1 LKEKD
6 ILTKAGIIIQS
17 QTGLRINEVLSILQ
31 GCVHTTNDGYNYM
44 EVTLGKTEK
53 GEPIIHKIFIN
64 ELGRNAVEEL
74 EEYTKDLREKSGL
87 KEFVEKKNKGTIDK
101 VNKVIDKL
109 KRSKTKKIN
118 FKTVA
123 EEAGV
128 SKATLYN
135 NDILKERILSLRAIK
150 KGVPNDS
157 IVAKP
162 KDKINAKDD
171 KIKQLYEK
179 IKKLKEDKEKLIIQL
194 VKKKKLKDENKR
206 LRESLDKIK
215 SM

>member
-1 LKEKD
+1 MIKKPN
-6 ILTKAGIIIQS
+6 
-17 QTGLRINEVLSILQ
+17 RN
-31 GCVHTTNDGYNYM
+31 
-44 EVTLGKTEK
+44 TE
-53 GEPIIHKIFIN
+53 
-64 ELGRNAVEEL
+64 
-74 EEYTKDLREKSGL
+74 GL
-87 KEFVEKKNKGTIDK
+87 KEFAEKKNQETIDK

-135 NDILKERILSLRAIK
+135 NDILKERILSLRAIE
-150 KGVPNDS
+150 KGVPDNN
-157 IVAKP
+157 IVATP
-162 KDKINAKDD
+162 KDKIKAKDD
-171 KIKQLYEK
+171 KIKQLYEV

-194 VKKKKLKDENKR
+194 VDMEELKDENKR

-215 SM
+215 SIK

>member
-1 LKEKD
+1 MVKKPN
-6 ILTKAGIIIQS
+6 
-17 QTGLRINEVLSILQ
+17 RN
-31 GCVHTTNDGYNYM
+31 
-44 EVTLGKTEK
+44 TE
-53 GEPIIHKIFIN
+53 
-64 ELGRNAVEEL
+64 
-74 EEYTKDLREKSGL
+74 GL
-87 KEFVEKKNKGTIDK
+87 KEFAEKKNQETIEK
-101 VNKVIDKL
+101 VNKAIDKL

-135 NDILKERILSLRAIK
+135 NDILKERILSLRAIE

-157 IVAKP
+157 IVATP
-162 KDKINAKDD
+162 KDKIKAKDD
-171 KIKQLYEK
+171 KIKQLYEE

-194 VKKKKLKDENKR
+194 VEMEELKDENKR